1 MKAFYSSH
9 SVSIVYSF
17 CCFCCYCPL
26 RQLILSKLYP
36 FLVNIVYI
44 SLHIVFS
51 LYFISMNF
59 YFLWNTGSL
68 LCLKLFGAVVLFFYL
83 SFSFLFCKC
92 VVKPHFLFFDEI
104 LKMSIFPVNVPPP
117 NRTTTTILLNAIL
130 PLVECIEKRYNEIK
144 SNKNHWSSF
153 RSFLLN
159 AFISMLFAGK

>member
-51 LYFISMNF
+51 LYFISMDF
-59 YFLWNTGSL
+59 YFFM
-68 LCLKLFGAVVLFFYL
+68 KYRKFVMPQVVWCCSFVFYF

-104 LKMSIFPVNVPPP
+104 LKMSIFPVNIPPP

-144 SNKNHWSSF
+144 SNKNH
-153 RSFLLN
+153 
-159 AFISMLFAGK
+159 